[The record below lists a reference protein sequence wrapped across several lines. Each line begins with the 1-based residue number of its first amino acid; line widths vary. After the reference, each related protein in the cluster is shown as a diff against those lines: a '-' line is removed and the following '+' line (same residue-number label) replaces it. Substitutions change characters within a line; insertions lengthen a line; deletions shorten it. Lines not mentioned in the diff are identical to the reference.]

1 MSESV
6 VYQKTEWLCS
16 IKAYDWFLLPEWV
29 RQKHQEGK
37 ISLSED
43 SISGINP
50 DGSEYTATGK
60 QWLALEDDAITV
72 LEEEEALA
80 AIGVEPLV

>member
-1 MSESV
+1 MSDI
-6 VYQKTEWLCS
+6 VYQKAKWLCN

-37 ISLSED
+37 IALSED

-50 DGSEYTATGK
+50 DGAEYVATGK
-60 QWLALEDDAITV
+60 QWLALEDGAVTV
-72 LEEEEALA
+72 LDEEDALA